1 MAKSITD
8 KTPTDS
14 AGWTGSTVIQYRAVY
29 SWWCQ
34 TDIYRHGYWLTAI
47 HWGNCSLKLWEKL
60 VVKKEYLSNLKIW
73 SSVFG
78 PLMWTDVNW
87 AENDATKWIPNGFTC
102 GLCHREQMSEWIAAS
117 LNSSVFTESS
127 LISSLALRV
136 SSLVTT
142 HGSADSALSHSAEQI
157 QTLLKRKTEKIGCD
171 ERGSWVSAYEHCF
184 YIWMCRKKQTT
195 SYKVSDSLTML

>member
-1 MAKSITD
+1 MQSELLSQTHTAFYIQYVSGLLHSCELSLLWKQVHLCVAKSITEQA
-8 KTPTDS
+8 PL
-14 AGWTGSTVIQYRAVY
+14 WFNTGQSTVGDARR
-29 SWWCQ
+29 
-34 TDIYRHGYWLTAI
+34 IYRHGYWLTAI

-73 SSVFG
+73 SSVFV

-127 LISSLALRV
+127 
-136 SSLVTT
+136 
-142 HGSADSALSHSAEQI
+142 
-157 QTLLKRKTEKIGCD
+157 
-171 ERGSWVSAYEHCF
+171 
-184 YIWMCRKKQTT
+184 
-195 SYKVSDSLTML
+195 

>member
-1 MAKSITD
+1 MQSELLSQTHTAFYIQYVSGLLHSCELSLLWKQVHLCVAKSITEQA
-8 KTPTDS
+8 PL
-14 AGWTGSTVIQYRAVY
+14 WFNTGQSTVGDARR
-29 SWWCQ
+29 
-34 TDIYRHGYWLTAI
+34 IYRHGYWLTAI

-127 LISSLALRV
+127 
-136 SSLVTT
+136 
-142 HGSADSALSHSAEQI
+142 
-157 QTLLKRKTEKIGCD
+157 
-171 ERGSWVSAYEHCF
+171 
-184 YIWMCRKKQTT
+184 
-195 SYKVSDSLTML
+195 

>member
-1 MAKSITD
+1 MQSELLSQTHTAFYIQYVSVSGLLHSCELSLLWKQVHLCVAKSITD

-29 SWWCQ
+29 SWRCQ

-73 SSVFG
+73 SSVFV

-127 LISSLALRV
+127 
-136 SSLVTT
+136 
-142 HGSADSALSHSAEQI
+142 
-157 QTLLKRKTEKIGCD
+157 
-171 ERGSWVSAYEHCF
+171 
-184 YIWMCRKKQTT
+184 
-195 SYKVSDSLTML
+195 

>member
-1 MAKSITD
+1 MQSELLSQTHTAFYIQYVSGLLHSCELSLLWKQVHLCVAKSITEQA
-8 KTPTDS
+8 PL
-14 AGWTGSTVIQYRAVY
+14 WFNTGQSTVGDARR
-29 SWWCQ
+29 
-34 TDIYRHGYWLTAI
+34 IYRHGYWLTAI

-87 AENDATKWIPNGFTC
+87 AENDATKWIPNGFTW

-127 LISSLALRV
+127 
-136 SSLVTT
+136 
-142 HGSADSALSHSAEQI
+142 
-157 QTLLKRKTEKIGCD
+157 
-171 ERGSWVSAYEHCF
+171 
-184 YIWMCRKKQTT
+184 
-195 SYKVSDSLTML
+195 

>member
-1 MAKSITD
+1 MQSELLSQTHTSIYIQYVSVSGLLHSCELSLLWKQVHLCVAKSITEQA
-8 KTPTDS
+8 PL
-14 AGWTGSTVIQYRAVY
+14 WFNTGQSTVGDARR
-29 SWWCQ
+29 
-34 TDIYRHGYWLTAI
+34 IYRHGYWLTAI

-127 LISSLALRV
+127 
-136 SSLVTT
+136 
-142 HGSADSALSHSAEQI
+142 
-157 QTLLKRKTEKIGCD
+157 
-171 ERGSWVSAYEHCF
+171 
-184 YIWMCRKKQTT
+184 
-195 SYKVSDSLTML
+195 

>member
-1 MAKSITD
+1 MQSELLSQTHTAFYIQYVSVSGLLHSCELSLLWKQVHLCVAKSITEQA
-8 KTPTDS
+8 PL
-14 AGWTGSTVIQYRAVY
+14 WFNTGQSTVGDARR
-29 SWWCQ
+29 
-34 TDIYRHGYWLTAI
+34 IYRHGYWLIAI

-73 SSVFG
+73 SSVFV

-127 LISSLALRV
+127 
-136 SSLVTT
+136 
-142 HGSADSALSHSAEQI
+142 
-157 QTLLKRKTEKIGCD
+157 
-171 ERGSWVSAYEHCF
+171 
-184 YIWMCRKKQTT
+184 
-195 SYKVSDSLTML
+195 